1 MSLGRS
7 ASGVAPISAAEAA
20 RVQRLSRDVV
30 AAMRRYATGALPQP
44 SRFDRPPGVLTIGAD
59 EKVVAATPSAR
70 EWIGELETLPA
81 HALAAPTIPMESTIW
96 NLTQAARRSLPA
108 LTRVPTRRGWIV
120 LRAQPMTGQEENSA
134 VAVTIQP
141 ATGTELLSA
150 MAVWHGLTPKER
162 TVVDH
167 VLEGLATKQIA
178 RRLELSPHTV
188 NDHFKSI
195 YRKIGVSA
203 REELITRLLA

>member
-1 MSLGRS
+1 M
-7 ASGVAPISAAEAA
+7 
-20 RVQRLSRDVV
+20 
-30 AAMRRYATGALPQP
+30 
-44 SRFDRPPGVLTIGAD
+44 
-59 EKVVAATPSAR
+59 AATPSAR